1 MKSSSPNIS
10 QEDKNKKSNITDDKK
25 YGEAQ
30 FSPTRKPLQLIL
42 SLPTRSPSKRG
53 VIKLESDVVS
63 SKLLSPLRTPKGR
76 AGLPSPQKR
85 SSAELEGSARK
96 RAVRTRA
103 SSKLLSDFDNEIEF
117 EDPLELQDQ
126 RIADAIIGHRSQ
138 KEAASQ
144 TSSKPYGSD
153 IELEEDLTEVKRPR
167 RGRPRKSQ
175 QNGTTSR
182 QKKMDTS
189 LGKISTKQEKEVG
202 NAEEESDLDDQE
214 FTPTKRRKRRSAI
227 KSLSKEKELLS
238 EGEEFYT
245 PRSYEGTSKLASPTP
260 RKVGRPSNKDK
271 LAGKVKSIFQVD
283 DEFFFAE
290 NRSSPK
296 ERSSSEKDSSK
307 IKGDNLSSA
316 LEDLADTTALT
327 IPVISGSPE
336 VNSSAPADALNKYK
350 FTPMPIP
357 HVNEE
362 DEIQDKD
369 FLERFFPNTNL
380 DSKKKDA
387 FVDERA
393 FFLEGSE
400 GYFEQHMGRPKA
412 SNNSLSQLAPPLG
425 YEEFIP
431 YSHLSGYVLHKEK
444 NELGKLHQ
452 SLYHQWCFELAY
464 GFSLNFYGIGSKIK
478 VILDFIENYFISWY
492 EEKMQIEDK
501 FPEIL
506 IVNGYNSAVKFK
518 RVLHDIVSVF
528 IPPEKAKQE
537 NINFPKHVSE
547 TVPFLVNFLEQK
559 RTSNEDVIRPQLIL
573 VIHNIDGESFRS
585 DKVQSLLS
593 RLCSVPEI
601 WLISSTDNINVS
613 LLWDL
618 SKLNNYNFVWHD
630 LSTYEPYFVE
640 LSFKDVLNT
649 GKSKKFV
656 GVKGAQHVLNSL
668 TSNAKMIYK
677 ILLAKQL
684 DILKNMPTTKS
695 GGAGSLKGSPKSA
708 VDFKDLYKTCLEEFV
723 TSNEVTFRTMLRE
736 FIEHKMCILTRNE
749 FGVESVYISFTF
761 EEMQSLY
768 SEEFASSI

>member
-1 MKSSSPNIS
+1 MKSSSPGS
-10 QEDKNKKSNITDDKK
+10 SRGDKKKKSSLTHKK
-25 YGEAQ
+25 EDLETQ
-30 FSPTRKPLQLIL
+30 SSPTRKPLQSIL
-42 SLPTRSPSKRG
+42 LLPVRSPSKRG

-85 SSAELEGSARK
+85 SNAELDGSARK
-96 RAVRTRA
+96 RAVRTTA
-103 SSKLLSDFDNEIEF
+103 SSKLLDDFDNDTEF

-126 RIADAIIGHRSQ
+126 RIASAIIGHGSQ
-138 KEAASQ
+138 KEASNQAF
-144 TSSKPYGSD
+144 SKAYESD
-153 IELEEDLTEVKRPR
+153 IELEEDLTEVKRPK
-167 RGRPRKSQ
+167 RGRPKKSQ
-175 QNGTTSR
+175 QNGALSGL
-182 QKKMDTS
+182 KKIDTS
-189 LGKISTKQEKEVG
+189 LGKISTKQEKELSDVEG
-202 NAEEESDLDDQE
+202 ESDLDDEE
-214 FTPTKRRKRRSAI
+214 FTPSKRRRKITVS
-227 KSLSKEKELLS
+227 KSHSKEKELLS

-245 PRSYEGTSKLASPTP
+245 PRSYDGASKLASPTP

-283 DEFFFAE
+283 DESFFAE
-290 NRSSPK
+290 NRSSSRD
-296 ERSSSEKDSSK
+296 RSSSEKDSSK

-316 LEDLADTTALT
+316 FEDFADTTTLT

-336 VNSSAPADALNKYK
+336 GTSLAPADAHNKYK

-357 HVNEE
+357 PVNEE
-362 DEIQDKD
+362 DEIQDKN
-369 FLERFFPNTNL
+369 FLNEYFPNTDL

-425 YEEFIP
+425 YDEFIP
-431 YSHLSGYVLHKEK
+431 YSNLAGYVLYKEK

-492 EEKMQIEDK
+492 EEKMQIEGK

-506 IVNGYNSAVKFK
+506 VVNGYNAAVKFK
-518 RVLHDIVSVF
+518 KVLHDIVSVF

-547 TVPFLVNFLEQK
+547 TVPFLVNFLEQQ
-559 RTSNEDVIRPQLIL
+559 RTSNEDVLRPQLIL

-640 LSFKDVLNT
+640 LSFKDVLNM

-656 GVKGAQHVLNSL
+656 GTKGAQHVLNSL

-684 DILKNMPTTKS
+684 DILKNISTTKS

-723 TSNEVTFRTMLRE
+723 TSNEITFRTMLRE
-736 FIEHKMCILTRNE
+736 FIEHKMCNLTKNE
-749 FGVESVYISFTF
+749 SGVEFVYISFTF